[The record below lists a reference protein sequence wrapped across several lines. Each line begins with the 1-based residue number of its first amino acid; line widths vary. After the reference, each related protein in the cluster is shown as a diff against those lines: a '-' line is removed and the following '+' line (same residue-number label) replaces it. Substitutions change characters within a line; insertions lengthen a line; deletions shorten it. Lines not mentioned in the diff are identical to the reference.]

1 METKELRKDFRS
13 QTSSV
18 FSRFRIPDPV
28 HIEYVGY
35 SRIRQSVRV
44 SGTVIRLRRERRKT
58 GMITA

>member
-1 METKELRKDFRS
+1 MTKKELEREFRF

-18 FSRFRIPDPV
+18 FSRFRTPDPV
-28 HIEYVGY
+28 NIEYVGY

-58 GMITA
+58 SVVTA

>member
-1 METKELRKDFRS
+1 MTKRELERDFRS

-18 FSRFRIPDPV
+18 FSRFRTPDPV

-58 GMITA
+58 GMVTA